1 MMKIRKGGSLL
12 KLLDIFKSPSGV
24 GVSQSVDRQVRH
36 PFSYINGYTPLK
48 KPSHMLYRSLR
59 EAVPIIDAAI
69 TKTIRLV
76 GGFSFRSSDGVAER
90 LLCDFKEN
98 IPTGAGCASL
108 ESFICSYLDSLLTF
122 GNAVGEVVE
131 NENGDIV
138 AVLNCP
144 LDNLELREEEG
155 FFDAKVYL
163 KKDGGES
170 ELLKRQDLILFSAL
184 NPEAG
189 ELTGTSILKGLPFIS
204 DILLKIFTA
213 IGQNWERSGNIR
225 YAVTYNPNTDSF
237 DKSFAKDR
245 ARQIASEWAKAMN
258 DNNTVRDFICVGDV
272 SIKAIGA
279 DGQIL
284 DSSVPVRQL
293 LEQILSKLSIPPF
306 LLGLSWST
314 TERMSTGQ
322 ADILTS
328 ELESIRRTLNPILLR
343 IAKLYLRSKNR
354 IAPVEIVWSEIDLQ
368 DELDLANARLLNARA
383 QQIEE
388 TLKKEEQN

>member
-1 MMKIRKGGSLL
+1 M

-204 DILLKIFTA
+204 DILLKIFTS

-279 DGQIL
+279 DGPIL